1 MAYSPLPNRHCLL
14 LMLRILLFAL
24 TLTMIPAAAIS
35 AAPDPHSFANH
46 DQVRVRHL
54 TLDLDV
60 DFGARK
66 LRGFAEL
73 QLEWLDPSATTLVLD
88 TRDLRI
94 ESVLVPQAEGPWQH
108 APYRLDKS
116 VPMFGQALRIRL
128 PGRPQ
133 RVRVVYQTSP
143 AASGLQWLPPA
154 QTAGKVHP
162 FMFSQSQAIHAR
174 SWVPIQDAPAVRFT
188 YDAHIRNSAGLLAR
202 MSAANDPADQPDGVD
217 HFAMVQP
224 IPSYLL
230 AIAVG
235 DLAFRP
241 LGERSGIYAEP
252 SVIEAAA
259 YEFADTEKMIEVTE
273 RLYGPYRWGRYDLLV
288 LPPSFPFGGMENPR
302 LTFLT
307 PTVIAGDRSLVS
319 LIAHE
324 LAHSWS
330 GNLVTNVDWNHF
342 WLNEGFTSYVE
353 NRIIEAMY
361 GPARADM
368 ERVLSQRSL
377 ELELED
383 LSEIDQR
390 LVLDLRGRDPDDG
403 MSAIAYDKGHWLL
416 RTLETRFGREVFDP
430 FIRGWFDR
438 HAFGTASSDDF
449 VAYLRSELLDKF
461 PGKFREDELQD
472 WLYHGGVP
480 GGAVAASSE
489 AFDLVDGYRRDWLDG
504 RTEAEALPARQ
515 WSTQEWLRFL
525 DGLPDDLTTDRMVQL
540 DAAFALTGTGNA
552 EIAFG
557 WYVKAIRTGY
567 SEVRPQ
573 LEAFLVRIGRRKFV
587 LPLYTE
593 LAERG
598 GADRAFAERVY
609 ARARPG
615 YHSITQ
621 VSVDQ
626 LFAQP

>member
-1 MAYSPLPNRHCLL
+1 
-14 LMLRILLFAL
+14 MLRLALSLLAL
-24 TLTMIPAAAIS
+24 ISMTIAPVS
-35 AAPDPHSFANH
+35 AAPDPHSFANY
-46 DQVRVRHL
+46 DQVQIKHL
-54 TLDLDV
+54 TLDLEV
-60 DFGARK
+60 DFDARE
-66 LRGFAEL
+66 LSGFAEL
-73 QLEWLDPSATTLVLD
+73 QLDWRDSKADSLVLD

-94 ESVLVPQAEGPWQH
+94 ESVLIPRADGPWKH
-108 APYRLDKS
+108 ARYRLAKAE
-116 VPMFGQALRIRL
+116 PMFGQALHIAL
-128 PGRPQ
+128 PDQPE
-133 RVRVVYQTSP
+133 RVRVVYRTSP
-143 AASGLQWLPPA
+143 QASGLQWLPA
-154 QTAGKVHP
+154 SQTAGKRHP

-188 YDAHIRNSAGLLAR
+188 YDAHIRNDAKLLTR
-202 MSAANDPADQPDGVD
+202 MSAANDPTDVADGVD

-235 DLAFRP
+235 DLAFRS

-252 SVIEAAA
+252 SMVEAAA
-259 YEFADTEKMIEVTE
+259 YEFADTEQMIEVTE
-273 RLYGPYRWGRYDLLV
+273 GLYGPYRWGRYDLLV

-377 ELELED
+377 ERELED
-383 LSEIDQR
+383 LDEVDQH
-390 LVLDLRGRDPDDG
+390 LVLDLAGRDPDDG

-416 RTLETRFGREVFDP
+416 RTLEQRFGRELFDP

-438 HAFGTASSDDF
+438 NAFASVSTDDF
-449 VAYLRSELLDKF
+449 IAFLRSELLDKY

-472 WLYHGGVP
+472 WLYHGGIP
-480 GGAVAASSE
+480 GGAVATSSE
-489 AFDLVDGYRRDWLDG
+489 AFDMVDGYRKDWVDG
-504 RTEAEALPARQ
+504 RTGASALPAKD

-525 DGLPDDLTTDRMVQL
+525 DGLPDDLSIEKMAELDRVHQ
-540 DAAFALTGTGNA
+540 LTGAGNS
-552 EIAFG
+552 EIAFA

-567 SEVRPQ
+567 TQARPQ
-573 LEAFLVRIGRRKFV
+573 IEDFLVRIGRRKFV
-587 LPLYTE
+587 LPLFTE
-593 LAERG
+593 LVERG
-598 GADRAFAERVY
+598 GEDRDFATAVY
-609 ARARPG
+609 AKSRPG

-626 LFAQP
+626 LFTGQ